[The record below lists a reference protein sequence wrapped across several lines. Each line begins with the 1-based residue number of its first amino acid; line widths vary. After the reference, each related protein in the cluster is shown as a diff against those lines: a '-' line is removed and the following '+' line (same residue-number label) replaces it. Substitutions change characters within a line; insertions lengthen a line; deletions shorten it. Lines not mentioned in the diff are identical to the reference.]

1 MAQVTKTA
9 LKTYFN
15 TGDLP
20 TESNFIDLIDSSQ
33 STLVAGDNISLTPQ
47 SNGSVK
53 IDANVSNTSNKGII
67 TTFTNSDKLA
77 TVLDSFMNNS
87 TPGIAVY
94 VPVNGS
100 VYIGTW
106 DFSDRPA
113 PLGTI
118 VIIQETRNNSLDVGL
133 ELKGLGTV
141 NRTQRLSAVKIN
153 YSRYMSAAI
162 IIRTFRAW
170 EIVGSVGEVKAAS

>member
-1 MAQVTKTA
+1 MAQVTKTV

-33 STLVAGDNISLTPQ
+33 STLVAGDNISLTSQ

-53 IDANVSNTSNKGII
+53 IDANVSNNGII
-67 TTFTNSDKLA
+67 TTFNNNNELA
-77 TVLDSFMNNS
+77 TVLKSFTNNS

-94 VPVNGS
+94 IPVNGS
-100 VYIGTW
+100 SYIGTW
-106 DFSDRPA
+106 DFSGLTA

-118 VIIQETRNNSLDVGL
+118 IIIQETQNAIANPGL
-133 ELKGLGTV
+133 TLNGLGTV
-141 NRTQRLSAVKIN
+141 KRTQRVLSVKN
-153 YSRYMSAAI
+153 SSTSSMAAAI
-162 IIRTFRAW
+162 IIRTFRTW
-170 EIVGSVGEVKAAS
+170 EIVGSVGEVQAAD

>member
-1 MAQVTKTA
+1 MAQVTKTV

-33 STLVAGDNISLTPQ
+33 STLVAGDNISLTSQ

-53 IDANVSNTSNKGII
+53 IDANVSNGII
-67 TTFTNSDKLA
+67 TTFNNNNELA
-77 TVLDSFMNNS
+77 TVLKSFTNNS

-94 VPVNGS
+94 IPVNGS
-100 VYIGTW
+100 SYIGTW
-106 DFSDRPA
+106 DFSGLTA

-118 VIIQETRNNSLDVGL
+118 IIIQETQNAIANPGL
-133 ELKGLGTV
+133 TLNGLGTV
-141 NRTQRLSAVKIN
+141 KRTQRVLSVKN
-153 YSRYMSAAI
+153 SSTSSMAAAI
-162 IIRTFRAW
+162 IIRTFRTW
-170 EIVGSVGEVKAAS
+170 EIVGSVGEVQAAD

>member
-1 MAQVTKTA
+1 MAQVTKTV

-33 STLVAGDNISLTPQ
+33 STLVAGDNISLTSQ
-47 SNGSVK
+47 NNGSVK
-53 IDANVSNTSNKGII
+53 IDANVSNNGII
-67 TTFTNSDKLA
+67 TTFNNNNELA
-77 TVLDSFMNNS
+77 TVLKSFMDNS

-94 VPVNGS
+94 IPVNGS
-100 VYIGTW
+100 SYIGTW
-106 DFSDRPA
+106 NFSGLLA

-118 VIIQETRNNSLDVGL
+118 VIIQETRNAIANPGL
-133 ELKGLGTV
+133 TLNGLGTV
-141 NRTQRLSAVKIN
+141 NNRTQRLLSVKI
-153 YSRYMSAAI
+153 SSISSMAAAI

-170 EIVGSVGEVKAAS
+170 EIVGSVGEVQAAD

>member
-1 MAQVTKTA
+1 MAQVTKTV

-33 STLVAGDNISLTPQ
+33 STLVAGDNISLTSQ

-53 IDANVSNTSNKGII
+53 IDANVSNNGII
-67 TTFTNSDKLA
+67 TTFNNNNELA
-77 TVLDSFMNNS
+77 TVLESFKSDS

-94 VPVNGS
+94 IPVSGS

-106 DFSDRPA
+106 DFSSLLA

-118 VIIQETRNNSLDVGL
+118 VIIQETRNAIANPGL
-133 ELKGLGTV
+133 TLKGLGTV
-141 NRTQRLSAVKIN
+141 DRTQRLLSVKI
-153 YSRYMSAAI
+153 SSVSSMAAAI

-170 EIVGSVGEVKAAS
+170 EIVGSVGEVQAAN

>member
-1 MAQVTKTA
+1 MAQVTKTV

-33 STLVAGDNISLTPQ
+33 STLVAGNNISLTSQ

-53 IDANVSNTSNKGII
+53 IDANVSNNGII
-67 TTFTNSDKLA
+67 TTFNSNNELT
-77 TVLDSFMNNS
+77 TVLKSFTHNL

-94 VPVNGS
+94 IPVNGTA
-100 VYIGTW
+100 YIGTW
-106 DFSDRPA
+106 NFSGLTA

-118 VIIQETRNNSLDVGL
+118 VIIQETRNAIANPGL
-133 ELKGLGTV
+133 TLNGLGTV
-141 NRTQRLSAVKIN
+141 QRTQRLYSVKN
-153 YSRYMSAAI
+153 SSVSSMAAAI
-162 IIRTFRAW
+162 IIRTFKAW
-170 EIVGSVGEVKAAS
+170 EIVGSVGEVQAAD

>member
-1 MAQVTKTA
+1 MAQVTKTV

-33 STLVAGDNISLTPQ
+33 STLVAGDNISLTSQ

-53 IDANVSNTSNKGII
+53 IDANVSNNGII
-67 TTFTNSDKLA
+67 TTFNNNDELA
-77 TVLDSFMNNS
+77 TVLKSFDS

-94 VPVNGS
+94 IPTNGS
-100 VYIGTW
+100 AYIGTW
-106 DFSDRPA
+106 NFVGLSA

-118 VIIQETRNNSLDVGL
+118 VIIQETRNAVANPGL
-133 ELKGLGTV
+133 TLNGLGTV
-141 NRTQRLSAVKIN
+141 NRIQRLLSVKI
-153 YSRYMSAAI
+153 SSTSSMAAAI

-170 EIVGSVGEVKAAS
+170 EIVGSVGEVQAAN

>member
-1 MAQVTKTA
+1 MAQVTKTV

-33 STLVAGDNISLTPQ
+33 STLVAGDNISLTSQ

-53 IDANVSNTSNKGII
+53 IDANVSNNGII
-67 TTFTNSDKLA
+67 TTFNNNNELD
-77 TVLDSFMNNS
+77 TVLKSFTSNF

-94 VPVNGS
+94 IPANGS
-100 VYIGTW
+100 SYIGTW
-106 DFSDRPA
+106 YFSDLTA

-118 VIIQETRNNSLDVGL
+118 VIIQETRNAIENTGL
-133 ELKGLGTV
+133 TLNGLGI
-141 NRTQRLSAVKIN
+141 NKRTQRLSSVKI
-153 YSRYMSAAI
+153 SSTQSMAAAI

-170 EIVGSVGEVKAAS
+170 EIVGSVGEVRAAN

>member
-1 MAQVTKTA
+1 MAQVTKSV

-20 TESNFIDLIDSSQ
+20 TESNFSDLIDSLQ
-33 STLVAGDNISLTPQ
+33 STLVAGTNIKLTSQ

-53 IDANVSNTSNKGII
+53 IDANVSNNGII
-67 TTFTNSDKLA
+67 TTFNNNNELV
-77 TVLDSFMNNS
+77 TVLKSFTNNS

-94 VPVNGS
+94 IPASGS
-100 VYIGTW
+100 SYIGTW
-106 DFSDRPA
+106 YFSDLIA

-118 VIIQETRNNSLDVGL
+118 VIIQETRNAVANLGL
-133 ELKGLGTV
+133 TLNGLGV
-141 NRTQRLSAVKIN
+141 FDRTQRLLSVKI
-153 YSRYMSAAI
+153 SSTSCMAAAI

-170 EIVGSVGEVKAAS
+170 EIVGSVGEVQAAN

>member
-1 MAQVTKTA
+1 MAQVTKTV

-33 STLVAGDNISLTPQ
+33 STLVAGDNISLTSQ

-53 IDANVSNTSNKGII
+53 IDANVSNNGII
-67 TTFTNSDKLA
+67 TTFNNNNKLA
-77 TVLDSFMNNS
+77 TVLESFMQNS

-94 VPVNGS
+94 IPVNGS

-106 DFSDRPA
+106 DFTDLAA

-118 VIIQETRNNSLDVGL
+118 VIIQETRNAIANTGL
-133 ELKGLGTV
+133 TLNGLGTV
-141 NRTQRLSAVKIN
+141 RRTQRLLSVKIN
-153 YSRYMSAAI
+153 SVCTMAAAI

-170 EIVGSVGEVKAAS
+170 EIVGSVGEVQAAN

>member
-1 MAQVTKTA
+1 MAQVTKTV

-33 STLVAGDNISLTPQ
+33 STLVAGDNISLTSQ

-53 IDANVSNTSNKGII
+53 IDANVSNNGII
-67 TTFTNSDKLA
+67 TTFHNNNELA
-77 TVLDSFMNNS
+77 TVLKSF
-87 TPGIAVY
+87 TYPGIAVY
-94 VPVNGS
+94 IPVNGS
-100 VYIGTW
+100 SYIGTW
-106 DFSDRPA
+106 YFSDLTA

-118 VIIQETRNNSLDVGL
+118 VIIQETRNAIANPGL
-133 ELKGLGTV
+133 TLNGLGV
-141 NRTQRLSAVKIN
+141 LDRTQRLLSVKIG
-153 YSRYMSAAI
+153 STFTMAAAI

-170 EIVGSVGEVKAAS
+170 EIVGSVGEVQAAN

>member
-1 MAQVTKTA
+1 MAQVTKSV

-20 TESNFIDLIDSSQ
+20 TESNFSDLIDSLQ
-33 STLVAGDNISLTPQ
+33 STLVAGTNIKLTSQ

-53 IDANVSNTSNKGII
+53 IDANVSNNGII
-67 TTFTNSDKLA
+67 TTFNNNDELA
-77 TVLDSFMNNS
+77 TVLKSFTNNS

-94 VPVNGS
+94 IPASGS
-100 VYIGTW
+100 SYIGTW
-106 DFSDRPA
+106 YFSDLPA

-118 VIIQETRNNSLDVGL
+118 VIIQETRNAIANPGL
-133 ELKGLGTV
+133 TLNGLGIID
-141 NRTQRLSAVKIN
+141 RTQRLSSVKI
-153 YSRYMSAAI
+153 SSTSSMAAAI

-170 EIVGSVGEVKAAS
+170 EIVGSVGEVQAAN

>member
-1 MAQVTKTA
+1 MAQVTKTV

-33 STLVAGDNISLTPQ
+33 STLVAGDNISLTSQ

-53 IDANVSNTSNKGII
+53 IDANVSNNGII
-67 TTFTNSDKLA
+67 TTFKNKDELD
-77 TVLDSFMNNS
+77 TVLKSFKDNS

-94 VPVNGS
+94 IPVNGS

-106 DFSDRPA
+106 DFTNLTA
-113 PLGTI
+113 PFGTI
-118 VIIQETRNNSLDVGL
+118 VIIQETRNALANPGL
-133 ELKGLGTV
+133 VLNGLGV
-141 NRTQRLSAVKIN
+141 ANRTQRLLSIKIGPV
-153 YSRYMSAAI
+153 SSMAAAI
-162 IIRTFRAW
+162 VIKTFRAW
-170 EIVGSVGEVKAAS
+170 EIVGSVGEVQAAS

>member
-1 MAQVTKTA
+1 MAQVTKTV

-33 STLVAGDNISLTPQ
+33 STLVAGNNISLTSQ

-53 IDANVSNTSNKGII
+53 IDANVSNNGII
-67 TTFTNSDKLA
+67 TTFNNNDELT
-77 TVLDSFMNNS
+77 TVLKSFMNNS

-94 VPVNGS
+94 IPASGS
-100 VYIGTW
+100 AYIGTW
-106 DFSDRPA
+106 NFSDLPA

-118 VIIQETRNNSLDVGL
+118 VIIQQTRNAIANLGL
-133 ELKGLGTV
+133 TLNGLGTV
-141 NRTQRLSAVKIN
+141 DRTQHLLSVKI
-153 YSRYMSAAI
+153 SSTSSMAAAI

-170 EIVGSVGEVKAAS
+170 EIVGSVGEVQAAN

>member
-1 MAQVTKTA
+1 MAQVTKTV

-33 STLVAGDNISLTPQ
+33 STLVAGDNISLTSQ

-53 IDANVSNTSNKGII
+53 IDANVSNNGII
-67 TTFTNSDKLA
+67 TTFNNSDGLV
-77 TVLDSFMNNS
+77 TVLNSFRDNS

-94 VPVNGS
+94 IPVNGS

-106 DFSDRPA
+106 DFTDLIA

-118 VIIQETRNNSLDVGL
+118 VIIQETRNTLANPGL
-133 ELKGLGTV
+133 TLNGLGTV
-141 NRTQRLSAVKIN
+141 KRTQRLLSVKIN
-153 YSRYMSAAI
+153 SVCCMAAAI

-170 EIVGSVGEVKAAS
+170 EIVGSVGEVQAAN

>member
-1 MAQVTKTA
+1 MAQVTKTV

-20 TESNFIDLIDSSQ
+20 TESNFSDLIDSSQ
-33 STLVAGDNISLTPQ
+33 STLVAGDNISLTSQ

-53 IDANVSNTSNKGII
+53 IDANVSNNGII
-67 TTFTNSDKLA
+67 TTFNNNNELA
-77 TVLDSFMNNS
+77 TVLKSFTDNS

-94 VPVNGS
+94 IPVNGS

-106 DFSDRPA
+106 NFNDLAA

-118 VIIQETRNNSLDVGL
+118 VIIQETRVNATENPGL
-133 ELKGLGTV
+133 TLNGLGIIK
-141 NRTQRLSAVKIN
+141 RTQRVLSVKN
-153 YSRYMSAAI
+153 SSVSSMAAAI

-170 EIVGSVGEVKAAS
+170 EIVGSVGEVQATN

>member
-1 MAQVTKTA
+1 MAQVTKTV

-33 STLVAGDNISLTPQ
+33 STLVAGDNISLTSQ

-53 IDANVSNTSNKGII
+53 ISASVPIDRIISTFSNQSTLESTLQG
-67 TTFTNSDKLA
+67 FFDKSQA
-77 TVLDSFMNNS
+77 
-87 TPGIAVY
+87 GIAVY
-94 VPVNGS
+94 IPVNGS
-100 VYIGTW
+100 SYIGTW
-106 DFSDRPA
+106 YFSDLKA

-118 VIIQETRNNSLDVGL
+118 VIIQETRNAVANPGL
-133 ELKGLGTV
+133 TLNGLGV
-141 NRTQRLSAVKIN
+141 LDRTQRLSSVKI
-153 YSRYMSAAI
+153 SSTSSMAAAI

-170 EIVGSVGEVKAAS
+170 EIVGSVGEVQAAN

>member
-1 MAQVTKTA
+1 MAQVTKSV

-20 TESNFIDLIDSSQ
+20 TESNFSDLIDSLQ
-33 STLVAGDNISLTPQ
+33 STLVAGTNIKLTSQ

-53 IDANVSNTSNKGII
+53 IDANVSNNGII
-67 TTFTNSDKLA
+67 TTFNNNNELA
-77 TVLDSFMNNS
+77 TVLKSFTNNF

-94 VPVNGS
+94 IPANGS
-100 VYIGTW
+100 SYIGTW
-106 DFSDRPA
+106 YFSDLTA

-118 VIIQETRNNSLDVGL
+118 IIIQETRNAIADTGL
-133 ELKGLGTV
+133 TLNGLGLAD
-141 NRTQRLSAVKIN
+141 RTQRLSSVKI
-153 YSRYMSAAI
+153 SSTSSMAAAI

-170 EIVGSVGEVKAAS
+170 EIVGSVGEVRAAN

>member
-1 MAQVTKTA
+1 MAQVTKTV

-33 STLVAGDNISLTPQ
+33 STLVAGDNISLTSQ

-53 IDANVSNTSNKGII
+53 IDANVSNNGII
-67 TTFTNSDKLA
+67 TTFNNSNELA
-77 TVLDSFMNNS
+77 TVLKSFKDNS

-94 VPVNGS
+94 IPVNS
-100 VYIGTW
+100 LSYIGTW
-106 DFSDRPA
+106 DFSDLSA

-118 VIIQETRNNSLDVGL
+118 VIIQQTRNAVANLGL
-133 ELKGLGTV
+133 TLNGLGLV
-141 NRTQRLSAVKIN
+141 DRTQRLLSVKI
-153 YSRYMSAAI
+153 SSTSSMAAAI
-162 IIRTFRAW
+162 IIKTFKAW
-170 EIVGSVGEVKAAS
+170 EIVGSVGEVQAAN

>member
-1 MAQVTKTA
+1 MAQVTKTV

-33 STLVAGDNISLTPQ
+33 STLVAGDNISLTSQ
-47 SNGSVK
+47 NNGSVK
-53 IDANVSNTSNKGII
+53 IDANVSNNGII
-67 TTFTNSDKLA
+67 TTFNNNNELA
-77 TVLDSFMNNS
+77 TVLKSFTDNS

-94 VPVNGS
+94 IPVNGS
-100 VYIGTW
+100 SYIGTW
-106 DFSDRPA
+106 NFSSLTA

-118 VIIQETRNNSLDVGL
+118 IIIQETRNAIANPGL
-133 ELKGLGTV
+133 VLNGLGIID
-141 NRTQRLSAVKIN
+141 RTQRLLSVKI
-153 YSRYMSAAI
+153 SSTSSMAAAI

-170 EIVGSVGEVKAAS
+170 EIVGSVGEVQAAN

>member
-1 MAQVTKTA
+1 MAQVTKTV

-33 STLVAGDNISLTPQ
+33 STLVAGNNISLTSQ

-53 IDANVSNTSNKGII
+53 IDANVSNNGII
-67 TTFTNSDKLA
+67 TTFNNNDGLA
-77 TVLDSFMNNS
+77 TVLKSFTSNL

-94 VPVNGS
+94 IPANGS
-100 VYIGTW
+100 AYIGTW
-106 DFSDRPA
+106 YFSDLTA

-118 VIIQETRNNSLDVGL
+118 VIIQETRNAIANPGL
-133 ELKGLGTV
+133 TLKGLGV
-141 NRTQRLSAVKIN
+141 IERTQRLLSVKN
-153 YSRYMSAAI
+153 SSVSSMAAAI

-170 EIVGSVGEVKAAS
+170 EIVGSVGEVQAAN

>member
-1 MAQVTKTA
+1 MAQVTKTV

-33 STLVAGDNISLTPQ
+33 STLVAGNNISLTSQ

-53 IDANVSNTSNKGII
+53 IDANVSNNGII
-67 TTFTNSDKLA
+67 TTFNDNDELA
-77 TVLDSFMNNS
+77 TLLKSFMNNS

-94 VPVNGS
+94 TPVSGS
-100 VYIGTW
+100 SYIGTW
-106 DFSDRPA
+106 DFTDLPA

-118 VIIQETRNNSLDVGL
+118 VIIQESRNAIANPGL
-133 ELKGLGTV
+133 TLNGLGII
-141 NRTQRLSAVKIN
+141 NRTQRLYSVKI
-153 YSRYMSAAI
+153 SSISSMAAAI

-170 EIVGSVGEVKAAS
+170 EIVGSVGEVQAAN

>member
-1 MAQVTKTA
+1 MAQVTKTV

-33 STLVAGDNISLTPQ
+33 STLVAGDNISLTSQ

-53 IDANVSNTSNKGII
+53 IDANVSNNGII
-67 TTFTNSDKLA
+67 TTFNNNDELA
-77 TVLDSFMNNS
+77 TVLKSFIDNR

-94 VPVNGS
+94 IPANS
-100 VYIGTW
+100 SAYIETW
-106 DFSDRPA
+106 NFTNLTA

-118 VIIQETRNNSLDVGL
+118 VIIQGTRNALVDPGLMLD
-133 ELKGLGTV
+133 GLGISD
-141 NRTQRLSAVKIN
+141 RTQPVLSVKI
-153 YSRYMSAAI
+153 SSTSCMSAAI
-162 IIRTFRAW
+162 IIKTFLAW
-170 EIVGSVGEVKAAS
+170 EIVGSVGEVLAAN

>member
-1 MAQVTKTA
+1 MAQVTKTV

-20 TESNFIDLIDSSQ
+20 TESDFIDLIDSSQ
-33 STLVAGDNISLTPQ
+33 STLVAGDNISLTSQ

-53 IDANVSNTSNKGII
+53 IDANVSNNGII
-67 TTFTNSDKLA
+67 TTFNNSNELA
-77 TVLDSFMNNS
+77 TVLKSFTDNS

-94 VPVNGS
+94 IPASSIG
-100 VYIGTW
+100 YIETW
-106 DFSDRPA
+106 DFSDLVA

-118 VIIQETRNNSLDVGL
+118 VIIQETRNAVANLGFTL
-133 ELKGLGTV
+133 NGLGIID
-141 NRTQRLSAVKIN
+141 RTQRILSVKNSSVSSMAAV
-153 YSRYMSAAI
+153 I

-170 EIVGSVGEVKAAS
+170 EIVGSVGEVQAAN

>member
-1 MAQVTKTA
+1 MAQVTKTV

-33 STLVAGDNISLTPQ
+33 STLVAGDNISLTSQ

-53 IDANVSNTSNKGII
+53 IDANVSNNGII
-67 TTFTNSDKLA
+67 TTFNNNELA
-77 TVLDSFMNNS
+77 TVLKSFTDNS

-94 VPVNGS
+94 IPVNGS
-100 VYIGTW
+100 SYIGTW
-106 DFSDRPA
+106 DFSDLTA

-118 VIIQETRNNSLDVGL
+118 VIIQETRNAIANPGL
-133 ELKGLGTV
+133 TLNGLGIV
-141 NRTQRLSAVKIN
+141 NRTQRLLSVKI
-153 YSRYMSAAI
+153 SSTSSMAAAI

-170 EIVGSVGEVKAAS
+170 EIVGSVGEVQAAN

>member
-1 MAQVTKTA
+1 MTQVTKTV

-33 STLVAGDNISLTPQ
+33 STLVAGNNISLTSQ

-53 IDANVSNTSNKGII
+53 IDANVSNNGII
-67 TTFTNSDKLA
+67 TTFNNNNELA
-77 TVLDSFMNNS
+77 TVLKSFTQNL

-94 VPVNGS
+94 IPVNS
-100 VYIGTW
+100 IAYFGTW
-106 DFSDRPA
+106 TFSDLTA

-118 VIIQETRNNSLDVGL
+118 VIIQETRNAIANLGL
-133 ELKGLGTV
+133 TLKGLGLDK
-141 NRTQRLSAVKIN
+141 RTQRLSSVKI
-153 YSRYMSAAI
+153 SSTSSMAAAI

-170 EIVGSVGEVKAAS
+170 EIVGSVGEVQAAN

>member
-1 MAQVTKTA
+1 MAQVTKTV

-33 STLVAGDNISLTPQ
+33 STLVAGDNISLTSQ

-53 IDANVSNTSNKGII
+53 IDANVSNNGII
-67 TTFTNSDKLA
+67 TIFKNSGELA
-77 TVLDSFMNNS
+77 TVLESFKNNS

-94 VPVNGS
+94 TPVNGS

-106 DFSDRPA
+106 NFSDLKA

-118 VIIQETRNNSLDVGL
+118 VIIQETRNAIENTGL
-133 ELKGLGTV
+133 TLNGLGIDK
-141 NRTQRLSAVKIN
+141 RTQRLSSVKI
-153 YSRYMSAAI
+153 SSTSSMAAAI

-170 EIVGSVGEVKAAS
+170 EIVGSVGEVRAAN

>member
-1 MAQVTKTA
+1 MAQVTKTV

-20 TESNFIDLIDSSQ
+20 TESNFSDLIDSSQ
-33 STLVAGDNISLTPQ
+33 STLVAGNNISLTSQ

-53 IDANVSNTSNKGII
+53 IDANVSNNGII
-67 TTFTNSDKLA
+67 ATFKNSDQLD
-77 TVLDSFMNNS
+77 TVLKSFYDNL

-94 VPVNGS
+94 TPANGS
-100 VYIGTW
+100 VFIGTW
-106 DFSDRPA
+106 DFTSRIA

-118 VIIQETRNNSLDVGL
+118 VIIEETRNSLTTTGL
-133 ELKGLGTV
+133 TLNGLGIIK
-141 NRTQRLSAVKIN
+141 RTQHLLAIKVSSI
-153 YSRYMSAAI
+153 STMSAAI

-170 EIVGSVGEVKAAS
+170 EIVGSVGEVQPTK